1 MGIPRQCSSKKPAC
15 LCRRHKR
22 CRSEIQVWS
31 LGGGNG
37 NPFQYSCLE
46 NSIDR
51 RAWWATV
58 YGVAK
63 SWTWLST
70 HTHMRAHTHTH
81 THTPY
86 IHLITASLS
95 MDPTADLEL
104 IFSPKSSEQG
114 PRGSP
119 MHLGTRQDP
128 YMPEL
133 LVTGPPTADPT
144 VNYMT
149 LIPNNKVCSLCLG
162 ILSGKKL
169 TRT

>member
-1 MGIPRQCSSKKPAC
+1 
-15 LCRRHKR
+15 
-22 CRSEIQVWS
+22 
-31 LGGGNG
+31 
-37 NPFQYSCLE
+37 
-46 NSIDR
+46 
-51 RAWWATV
+51 
-58 YGVAK
+58 
-63 SWTWLST
+63 
-70 HTHMRAHTHTH
+70 
-81 THTPY
+81 
-86 IHLITASLS
+86 
-95 MDPTADLEL
+95 MDPTVDLEL

-149 LIPNNKVCSLCLG
+149 LIPNNNVCSLCLG